1 MIGVIMASAI
11 TAEDIKEIRTSYGL
25 SQKSF
30 ATLLGI
36 GVASIVRYEQGATPT
51 KANANLIRAAR
62 NPQFMIECLEQDGD
76 LIPAAQRRHAEE
88 IVYDYISFDSEENA
102 RMHEGLDAAGLPP
115 TRSMDEVY
123 HFTLQQEI
131 LNEQAANLIGDLMR
145 HLLYIDE
152 NHETADESLEILLNE
167 LFSVKRS
174 ILSVDSDSDT
184 YLEQIRGYL
193 TFQKKYVAAIC
204 SCEKAA

>member
-1 MIGVIMASAI
+1 MQRSI
-11 TAEDIKEIRTSYGL
+11 TAEDIKEIRTHYGL

-36 GVASIVRYEQGATPT
+36 GTASIVRYEQGATPS

-62 NPQFMIECLEQDGD
+62 NPQFMLECLELDGD
-76 LIPAAQRRHAEE
+76 LIPKSQRRHAEE
-88 IVYDYISFDSEENA
+88 IVYDYISLDPEEDA
-102 RMHEGLDAAGLPP
+102 RLHEGLDAAGLTP

-131 LNEQAANLIGDLMR
+131 LNEQAANLIGELMR
-145 HLLYIDE
+145 YMLVAEEH
-152 NHETADESLEILLNE
+152 NETTDKSLELLLAE

-174 ILSVDSDSDT
+174 ILSTDSDNDT

-193 TFQKKYVAAIC
+193 TIQKRYIATVCSNSKVA
-204 SCEKAA
+204 